1 MELAYPPF
9 EMTDP
14 QNPPTGVSADL
25 ARALAASMGKE
36 LEIQNLPFDGLI
48 PALKTGK
55 IDLIISSMT
64 ATAERARS
72 IDFSES
78 YLRTGLCLLVGKNSP
93 VQSMADLDQS
103 GKIVA
108 VKLGTTA
115 QTYVSTRI
123 KRAQVRILEKEDA
136 CVLEVV
142 QGKADGFI
150 YDQMSTFK
158 NWQRNPE
165 TTRALLQPFQEES
178 WAIGVRKGNSA
189 LLQKVNGFLKDFRT
203 QGGFEQ
209 LGDRYLKEQKEAFR
223 RLGYPFYF

>member
-1 MELAYPPF
+1 
-9 EMTDP
+9 MTDP
-14 QNPPTGVSADL
+14 QNHPTGVSADL

-93 VQSMADLDQS
+93 VRSMADLDQS

-108 VKLGTTA
+108 VKLGTTG

-123 KRAQVRILEKEDA
+123 KRGHVRIPVK
-136 CVLEVV
+136 
-142 QGKADGFI
+142 
-150 YDQMSTFK
+150 
-158 NWQRNPE
+158 
-165 TTRALLQPFQEES
+165 
-178 WAIGVRKGNSA
+178 
-189 LLQKVNGFLKDFRT
+189 
-203 QGGFEQ
+203 
-209 LGDRYLKEQKEAFR
+209 
-223 RLGYPFYF
+223 

>member
-1 MELAYPPF
+1 MQVTTFLRSRRSHLVLILGLLFQWLILGCAPAAKEKLVVGMELAYPPF

-14 QNPPTGVSADL
+14 QNRPTGVSADL
-25 ARALAASMGKE
+25 AKALAKYLGKE

-55 IDLIISSMT
+55 INLIISSMT

-115 QTYVSTRI
+115 QTYATARI

-150 YDQMSTFK
+150 YDQMSTF
-158 NWQRNPE
+158 
-165 TTRALLQPFQEES
+165 
-178 WAIGVRKGNSA
+178 
-189 LLQKVNGFLKDFRT
+189 
-203 QGGFEQ
+203 
-209 LGDRYLKEQKEAFR
+209 
-223 RLGYPFYF
+223 